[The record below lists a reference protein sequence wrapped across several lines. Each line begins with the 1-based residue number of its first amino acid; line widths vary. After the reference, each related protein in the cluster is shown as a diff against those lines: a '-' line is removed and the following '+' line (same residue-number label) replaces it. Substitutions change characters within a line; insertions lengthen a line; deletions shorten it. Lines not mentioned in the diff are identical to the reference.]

1 MLIFTPFHAT
11 EGFPDAK
18 ERATTKSFLQK
29 LHIFLPVWKQYIIQ
43 EILSRLIGWQWC
55 LHFRPFHMIWPQW
68 AVSSSKIYLLVVLI
82 RSRAFFFKS
91 WQIFLCKLPLC
102 GGIARYYYHTRK
114 NLEPLTPRKE
124 TCIGERFILF
134 NTIEREIIEL
144 VGAQSALLLHEAE
157 ALKHSKRGM
166 IWRQNLEQSKIAK

>member
-11 EGFPDAK
+11 EGFSDAK
-18 ERATTKSFLQK
+18 ERAATKSFLQK

-55 LHFRPFHMIWPQW
+55 LDFRPFHMIWPHW

-114 NLEPLTPRKE
+114 NLEPLTPRKG
-124 TCIGERFILF
+124 TCIGERFIIQHYRKG
-134 NTIEREIIEL
+134 NYRTRWSPKCTTSPWSWGIE
-144 VGAQSALLLHEAE
+144 AQ
-157 ALKHSKRGM
+157 
-166 IWRQNLEQSKIAK
+166 